1 MSQGQRQR
9 PGSSHFSRP
18 AAGGGGRSFSSQHQP
33 AAGTRQEDPPF
44 VRAIFKRIN
53 LEAQNDSI
61 DLNLVEVRD
70 FATKYAE
77 ANPPRNP
84 PKGMIFG
91 QDHVE
96 AALEQFKKLYE
107 PPQPSPQPP
116 SRPQRPPQLP
126 HNPANLFGQL
136 MAVAKCWHVPN
147 ELTINY
153 LKWYTSQP
161 HISQI
166 AQNPS
171 HQDFISAVEEMRRAI
186 SPAATM
192 VATIRER
199 GLSQET
205 IGTNVFGELMKM
217 SNGPA
222 AKQVWAFDA
231 CPDPVL
237 LQYAITLKK
246 VGPFDHV
253 TGFIKG
259 VFFDQTGQATHFNW
273 PNFKFETGAPKSMIG
288 SHALVWASEV
298 GEPVYTKGLKDFSG
312 VTLEAQTEFATTG
325 SYGGACSYE
334 GFGRDDYR
342 DLKLAITMRVSN
354 VMNEDRD
361 RFFERPHVTAD
372 TKINLSKE
380 HEQLIRSNPTYI
392 QLVNEAMF
400 RIGGTLLPSSLSSA
414 ATAATEDLAPS
425 APNAEDDIILC
436 YHFSV
441 VMNSSGECTPC
452 ATCLEGPPGRGKIF
466 DEWGKTIA
474 YKYKN

>member
-1 MSQGQRQR
+1 
-9 PGSSHFSRP
+9 
-18 AAGGGGRSFSSQHQP
+18 
-33 AAGTRQEDPPF
+33 
-44 VRAIFKRIN
+44 
-53 LEAQNDSI
+53 
-61 DLNLVEVRD
+61 
-70 FATKYAE
+70 
-77 ANPPRNP
+77 
-84 PKGMIFG
+84 MIFG

-237 LQYAITLKK
+237 LHHAITLRLA
-246 VGPFDHV
+246 PFEHV
-253 TGFIKG
+253 SGFIKG
-259 VFFDQTGQATHFNW
+259 VFFEPTGKPTHFNW
-273 PNFKFETGAPKSMIG
+273 PNFKSVTAAPKSMIG
-288 SHALVWASEV
+288 FHALVWASEV
-298 GEPVYTKGLKDFSG
+298 GEAVYTKTMRDFGGAS
-312 VTLEAQTEFATTG
+312 LEAQTELADKN
-325 SYGGACSYE
+325 SYGGACAYVC
-334 GFGRDDYR
+334 GGPDDYC
-342 DLKLAITMRVSN
+342 DLKMAVTARVDAIRR
-354 VMNEDRD
+354 EDRD
-361 RFFERPHVTAD
+361 EFFEREHVTAD
-372 TKINLSKE
+372 KKQDLSKE
-380 HEQLIRSNPTYI
+380 HEQTIRSNPMYI
-392 QLVNEAMF
+392 QLVNEAMV